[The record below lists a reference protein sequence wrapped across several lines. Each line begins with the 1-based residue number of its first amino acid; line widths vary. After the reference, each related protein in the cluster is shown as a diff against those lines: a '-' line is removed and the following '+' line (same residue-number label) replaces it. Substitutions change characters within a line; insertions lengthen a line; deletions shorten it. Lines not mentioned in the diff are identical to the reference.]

1 MTENR
6 VTQNRRVKLDAWTIG
21 SVVIVVLVLAIA
33 ALSFS
38 AQPEASTTTASTVT
52 ADKVEEVAGTDLNR
66 ITLTAKAADRLD
78 IQTEP
83 VRTAVVA
90 GKPRTLIPYAAVLY
104 DAAGA
109 TWTYTNPE
117 PLVFV
122 RHAITVERVDDE
134 DAVLTAGPPA
144 GAEVVTVG
152 AAELYGSEY
161 GVGH

>member
-6 VTQNRRVKLDAWTIG
+6 VTQNRRVKLDAWTLG
-21 SVVIVVLVLAIA
+21 SVVIIVLVLAIA
-33 ALSFS
+33 GLSFAS
-38 AQPEASTTTASTVT
+38 QPEVSTTATTIT
-52 ADKVEEVAGTDLNR
+52 ADKVEEVAGTDLHR
-66 ITLTAKAADRLD
+66 ITLTEKAADRLD

-83 VRTAVVA
+83 VQTAVVA
-90 GKPRTLIPYAAVLY
+90 GQPRTLIPYAAVLY

-122 RHAITVERVDDE
+122 RHAITVERIDDE

-152 AAELYGSEY
+152 GAELYGSEY